1 MEIIRKYFPDLTP
14 TQWNQFA
21 QLEALYRDWNEK
33 INVISRKDIDNLY
46 ERHVLH
52 ALAIYKLIQ
61 FLPKAE
67 ILDIGTGGGFPG
79 VPLAIVMPEVSF
91 TLIDGTRKKIKVVE
105 EVKTALQLKNVI
117 AKQIRAEEIKHHFDF
132 VVCRAVASLD
142 KLCNWSFPLI
152 KRKQKHALP
161 NGLLTLKGGD
171 ITAEIKARKNREYI
185 EQYPLADFFEEAF
198 FETKHLIYVQ
208 A

>member
-1 MEIIRKYFPDLTP
+1 MEIIRKYFPNLT
-14 TQWNQFA
+14 QAQFDQLA
-21 QLEALYRDWNEK
+21 QLGALYREWNEK

-52 ALAIYKLIQ
+52 ALAIYKVVQ

-79 VPLAIVMPEVSF
+79 IPLAIVMPEVSF
-91 TLIDGTRKKIKVVE
+91 TLIDGTRKKITVVQE
-105 EVKTALQLKNVI
+105 IKTALGLKNVI
-117 AKQIRAEEIKHHFDF
+117 AKQIRAEEVKHHFDF

-152 KRKQKHALP
+152 KNKQKHPLP

-171 ITAEIKARKNREYI
+171 VSEEIKARKNREYI
-185 EQYPLADFFEEAF
+185 EQYPLAGFFEEEF
-198 FETKHLIYVQ
+198 FETKQLIYVQ
-208 A
+208 G